1 MFYQAVVVACYLI
14 LTFLNIGEG
23 SQNCFHM
30 VLNVG
35 SISKGTNQ
43 TLTRASG
50 MLVSS
55 TIMLLIEVSRYC
67 TIKVEMG

>member
-1 MFYQAVVVACYLI
+1 MFYLAVVVACYLT
-14 LTFLNIGEG
+14 LTFLNVGEG
-23 SQNCFHM
+23 SQNCFYM

-43 TLTRASG
+43 NLTRTSG

-67 TIKVEMG
+67 SLQSK